1 MKGGLQ
7 GLSAWVVQRVTAV
20 YLALFV
26 LVALVVLL
34 LGRPRDFA
42 AWQALVGHPAVLLAI
57 ALFYVALLWH
67 AWIGMRDVFVDYLHV
82 FWIRLTAYVL
92 LVAFLIGCGL
102 WVARV
107 LILATLT

>member
-26 LVALVVLL
+26 LVALGVLL
-34 LGRPRDFA
+34 GGPREFA
-42 AWQALVGHPAVLLAI
+42 AWHSLVGHPAALLAI
-57 ALFYVALLWH
+57 ALFYMALLWH
-67 AWIGMRDVFVDYLHV
+67 AWIGVRDVFVDYLHV

-92 LVAFLIGCGL
+92 LAAFLIGCGL

-107 LILATLT
+107 LILATLS